1 MVKTLKCTIEN
12 YKYLHRPTYVKM
24 KDKVFFYLPFIPNG
38 GTRALDA
45 SDAIRLYKDIR
56 GHIPDCVAL
65 YGSRV
70 YGKPRKSS
78 DLDVIEIYDGGR
90 VVYEHQ
96 ESDGV
101 EISILKAPRSEIEL
115 DIESDIYGNYLT
127 TKFCRINKPLKGE
140 KDIFDFEDQ
149 AMKKLLIEGLK
160 KKRDI
165 NDVFITPSYGMKLIT
180 TMRMWY
186 EPQRWWSI
194 YSSLFNCSGKE
205 RNIAIFYDKV
215 VRAMEH
221 IDNLTEVESHNGEKV
236 FSVEGINREAPKI
249 KCWISGLYSFAKA
262 QFSAADLK
270 HIFKE
275 LYPKIY
281 GVNMALFHG
290 SLRYPELF
298 MFNEGYYIKW
308 Y

>member
-1 MVKTLKCTIEN
+1 MTLKNTIES
-12 YKYLHRPTYVKM
+12 YKYLPHLILAKM
-24 KDKVFFYLPFIPNG
+24 KEKVLCYLPFMPNG
-38 GTRALDA
+38 GTRILDA
-45 SDAIRLYKDIR
+45 SEAVKLYKDIR
-56 GHIPDCVAL
+56 MDIPDCVAL

-78 DLDVIEIYDGGR
+78 DLDVIEIYGDGKI
-90 VVYEHQ
+90 VYEHQ

-101 EISILKAPRSEIEL
+101 EISILKTPRSKIEE

-127 TKFCRINKPLKGE
+127 TKFCRINKPLCGE
-140 KDIFDFEDQ
+140 KDILEFEDL
-149 AMKKLLIEGLK
+149 AMKKLLFEGLK
-160 KKRDI
+160 KKR
-165 NDVFITPSYGMKLIT
+165 NPNGTFITPSYGMKLIT

-194 YSSLFNCSGKE
+194 YSSFLNCTEKE

-215 VRAMEH
+215 EKAMKNCEY
-221 IDNLTEVESHNGEKV
+221 LTEVNSHNNEKLFRV
-236 FSVEGINREAPKI
+236 DEIRIEPPKVRD
-249 KCWISGLYSFAKA
+249 WVPGLYNFAKA
-262 QFSAADLK
+262 QFSASDLK

-281 GVNMALFHG
+281 GVNMALFYG

-298 MFNEGYYIKW
+298 MFNEGHYIKW